1 MRRLSHHIYA
11 ADANDR
17 QSRRVLGLCARVLL
31 ALFFAKQLRGHSMTE
46 SNMLVGEFR
55 KPRQMLGDQEYDG
68 HLSIHDDQ
76 MAEDLGFAG
85 APIEGPTH
93 FSQFVPLL
101 HQVFGDAWFERG
113 CISAHYQTMV
123 VEGEEVRVMVEH
135 AATDQVAQ
143 ISAEKRDGTPV
154 LTGTA
159 SLGPD
164 YGETELDRRRAKLR
178 PSDQLVILSE
188 LVVGQL
194 GAGNPEP
201 AQMAFDQNMGV
212 MYPFSLEEKL
222 QKITE
227 QHAFYSN
234 DNPWGRAVIP
244 LEMISVLTQ
253 YTSAQSGFRTKGP
266 AIGLFAAQEIKMING
281 PLFVDHP
288 YKLEREI
295 IALSESRRTESNW
308 IMTRVIDAQTDTL
321 CAEVILNS
329 ATLKDSYAN
338 YEADA
343 KALGKSLDG

>member
-1 MRRLSHHIYA
+1 
-11 ADANDR
+11 
-17 QSRRVLGLCARVLL
+17 
-31 ALFFAKQLRGHSMTE
+31 MTE
-46 SNMLVGEFR
+46 SNLLVGEFR

-101 HQVFGDAWFERG
+101 HEVFGDAWFERG

-135 AATDQVAQ
+135 VAPDQVAK

-164 YGETELDRRRAKLR
+164 YGETELDKRRAKLR
-178 PSDQLVILSE
+178 PADQLVILSE
-188 LVVGQL
+188 LEVGQL
-194 GAGNPEP
+194 GAGNPEQ
-201 AQMAFDQNMGV
+201 AQMAFDQNMGA

-227 QHAFYSN
+227 QHPYYSD

-253 YTSAQSGFRTKGP
+253 YTSGQSGFRTKGP
-266 AIGLFAAQEIKMING
+266 AIGLFAAQEMKMING

-329 ATLKDSYAN
+329 ATLKDSYAD
-338 YEADA
+338 YEAEA
-343 KALGKSLDG
+343 KALGKNLDG

>member
-1 MRRLSHHIYA
+1 MSA
-11 ADANDR
+11 SNT
-17 QSRRVLGLCARVLL
+17 
-31 ALFFAKQLRGHSMTE
+31 RG
-46 SNMLVGEFR
+46 GEFR
-55 KPRQMLGDQEYDG
+55 RPRQMLGDQEYDG
-68 HLSIHDDQ
+68 HLSIHDDK

-93 FSQFVPLL
+93 FSQFVPML
-101 HQVFGDAWFERG
+101 HEVFGDAWFERG

-123 VEGEEVRVMVEH
+123 VEGEEVRVMVE
-135 AATDQVAQ
+135 QVEGSSVAR
-143 ISAEKRDGTPV
+143 INAEKRDGTPV

-159 SLGPD
+159 SLGPEF
-164 YGETELDRRRAKLR
+164 GETELDMRRAKLR
-178 PSDQLVILSE
+178 PAEQLVILS
-188 LVVGQL
+188 VGQM
-194 GAGNPEP
+194 GAGNPEY
-201 AQMAFDQNMGV
+201 AQMAMDQNMGA
-212 MYPFSLEEKL
+212 MYPFSLAQKL

-227 QHAFYSN
+227 NHPYYTD

-253 YTSAQSGFRTKGP
+253 YTSGQSGFRSKGP

-281 PLFVDHP
+281 PLFVDQP

-308 IMTRVIDAQTDTL
+308 IMTRVIDAETDKL

-338 YEADA
+338 YEAEA
-343 KALGKSLDG
+343 KALKKDLSA

>member
-1 MRRLSHHIYA
+1 
-11 ADANDR
+11 
-17 QSRRVLGLCARVLL
+17 
-31 ALFFAKQLRGHSMTE
+31 MTE
-46 SNMLVGEFR
+46 SNLLLGEFR

-101 HQVFGDAWFERG
+101 HEVFGDAWFERG

-135 AATDQVAQ
+135 VAPDQVAK

-178 PSDQLVILSE
+178 PADQLVIHSE
-188 LVVGQL
+188 LEVGQL
-194 GAGNPEP
+194 GAGNPEQ
-201 AQMAFDQNMGV
+201 AQMAFDQNMGA

-227 QHAFYSN
+227 QHPYYSD

-253 YTSAQSGFRTKGP
+253 YTSGQSGFRTKGP
-266 AIGLFAAQEIKMING
+266 AIGLFAAQEMKMING

-338 YEADA
+338 YEAEA
-343 KALGKSLDG
+343 KALGKNLDG

>member
-1 MRRLSHHIYA
+1 
-11 ADANDR
+11 
-17 QSRRVLGLCARVLL
+17 
-31 ALFFAKQLRGHSMTE
+31 MTATRT
-46 SNMLVGEFR
+46 LIGEFR
-55 KPRQMLGDQEYDG
+55 KPRQMLGNQEYDG
-68 HLSIHDDQ
+68 HLSIHDDK

-101 HQVFGDAWFERG
+101 HECFGDAWFERG

-123 VEGEEVRVMVEH
+123 VEGEEVRVMVEEVD
-135 AATDQVAQ
+135 AGKTAR

-154 LTGTA
+154 LIGTA
-159 SLGPD
+159 SIGPD

-178 PSDQLVILSE
+178 AADQLVILSE
-188 LVVGQL
+188 LSVGQL
-194 GAGNPEP
+194 GAGNPEQ
-201 AQMAFDQNMGV
+201 AQMAMDQNMGA
-212 MYPFSLEEKL
+212 MYPFSLAQKL
-222 QKITE
+222 TKITE
-227 QHAFYSN
+227 NHTYYSH

-253 YTSAQSGFRTKGP
+253 YTSASAGFRTKGP

-281 PLFVDHP
+281 PLLVDHP

-308 IMTRVIDAQTDTL
+308 IMTRVIDAETDVL

-338 YEADA
+338 YRTDA
-343 KALGKSLDG
+343 AALGKDLET

>member
-1 MRRLSHHIYA
+1 MA
-11 ADANDR
+11 EP
-17 QSRRVLGLCARVLL
+17 
-31 ALFFAKQLRGHSMTE
+31 T
-46 SNMLVGEFR
+46 MLVGEFR

-68 HLSIHDDQ
+68 HLSIHDDK

-93 FSQFVPLL
+93 FSQFVPML
-101 HQVFGDAWFERG
+101 HEVFGDAWFERG

-123 VEGEEVRVMVEH
+123 VEGEEVRVMVEQV
-135 AATDQVAQ
+135 ATDQVAR

-178 PSDQLVILSE
+178 PADQLVILSD
-188 LVVGQL
+188 LSVGQL
-194 GAGNPEP
+194 GAGNPEH
-201 AQMAFDQNMGV
+201 AHMAFDQNMGA
-212 MYPFSLEEKL
+212 MYPFSLAEKL

-227 QHAFYSN
+227 QHPYYGN

-253 YTSAQSGFRTKGP
+253 YTSGQSGFRTRGP
-266 AIGLFAAQEIKMING
+266 TIGLFAAQEMKMIKG
-281 PLFVDHP
+281 PLFVGHP

-308 IMTRVIDAQTDTL
+308 IMTRVFDAETNEL
-321 CAEVILNS
+321 AAEVILNS
-329 ATLKDSYAN
+329 ATLKDSYEHYA
-338 YEADA
+338 ADA
-343 KALGKSLDG
+343 AALGKDLTA

>member
-1 MRRLSHHIYA
+1 
-11 ADANDR
+11 
-17 QSRRVLGLCARVLL
+17 
-31 ALFFAKQLRGHSMTE
+31 MTE
-46 SNMLVGEFR
+46 SNLLVGEFR

-101 HQVFGDAWFERG
+101 HEVFGDAWFERG

-135 AATDQVAQ
+135 VAPDQVAK

-159 SLGPD
+159 SLGPV

-178 PSDQLVILSE
+178 PADQLVILSE
-188 LVVGQL
+188 LEVGQL
-194 GAGNPEP
+194 GAGNPEQ
-201 AQMAFDQNMGV
+201 AQMAFDQNMGA

-227 QHAFYSN
+227 QHPYYS
-234 DNPWGRAVIP
+234 DHNPWGRAVIP

-253 YTSAQSGFRTKGP
+253 YTSGQSGFRTKGP
-266 AIGLFAAQEIKMING
+266 AIGLFAAQEMKMING

-338 YEADA
+338 YEAEA
-343 KALGKSLDG
+343 KALGKNLDG